1 MLLEYGVCLF
11 RAGNEQGFLVF
22 RVYHNTYVNMAFG
35 FLGGRLSFFFFSFLI
50 YFMLDTGGLFYW
62 RLHSGGISEGLRIIY
77 PRLHIREM
85 WGDELWL
92 VGDVISVLL
101 IMWYHSGTKNAIV
114 GNNLP
119 CSFYMQ

>member
-1 MLLEYGVCLF
+1 
-11 RAGNEQGFLVF
+11 
-22 RVYHNTYVNMAFG
+22 
-35 FLGGRLSFFFFSFLI
+35 
-50 YFMLDTGGLFYW
+50 MLDTGGLFYW

-77 PRLHIREM
+77 PRLHIREI

-114 GNNLP
+114 SNNLR